1 MTGQRMRDLALKV
14 GCTESLISKIE
25 SGRVQP
31 SVAMLHRL
39 VEALGRDMSS
49 FFGTDLG
56 SPGVV
61 LKNGERPLLLTDP
74 LREGSGIT
82 YERLVPFAAGNL
94 LECNIHNIEPDSV
107 KNDLITH
114 QGETVG
120 YVIEGQ
126 LELTIELDRLPFVGR
141 RLVLLPKPFHQQ
153 LSQSWPGHCAGALG
167 EYTAGSLALQLRSGR
182 SLRRSAFFLLRE
194 AESTS

>member
-1 MTGQRMRDLALKV
+1 MTNKNKRAERDDLQLGARVKHARQMAGQRMRDLAEKV

-31 SVAMLHRL
+31 SVAMLYRL

-49 FFGTDLG
+49 FFGTDME
-56 SPGVV
+56 SPGIV

-94 LECNIHNIEPDSV
+94 LECNIHNLQPNSV
-107 KNDLITH
+107 KEDPITH

-126 LELTIELDRLPFVGR
+126 IELTIDSTVYN
-141 RLVLLPKPFHQQ
+141 
-153 LSQSWPGHCAGALG
+153 LSTGDSFFFRNHLTSSYRNPGPG
-167 EYTAGSLALQLRSGR
+167 LARILWVNTPQVH
-182 SLRRSAFFLLRE
+182 
-194 AESTS
+194 